1 MKSFLLA
8 AAVFAGVIA
17 IPRTSLD
24 AQGPAACP
32 EADSACRLR
41 GGRGQAEQVGHTDA
55 SGSACSPG
63 GRFTAENVPLRELL
77 RFAFQVQPF
86 QIEGLP
92 SWANSDRFDVTA
104 KAEGDIPPTQPGQ
117 AGPIQFMMRTLLAE
131 RFGLVFHNET
141 REMPISELVLARP
154 DGKLGPKL
162 EKSTTDCQALF
173 AARRGGGPPP
183 APPAF
188 GEKMQ
193 CGFRVGPGTIAG
205 GASQI
210 SQLANFLSQNMGR
223 TVVDKTGLAGNYD
236 FEVTYTP
243 DQMPNFNGA
252 GRRPAPGI
260 DPNGPSLGTAHPGA
274 ARAEARVA
282 AGAGHDVHRRQ
293 GLATN
298 SGLA

>member
-8 AAVFAGVIA
+8 AAVFAGMIA

-24 AQGPAACP
+24 AQGPA
-32 EADSACRLR
+32 
-41 GGRGQAEQVGHTDA
+41 GA
-55 SGSACSPG
+55 SESTAPLAFEVAAVKQNKSGTPMIRFGMQPG

-104 KAEGDIPPTQPGQ
+104 KAEGDIPPAQPGQ

-141 REMPISELVLARP
+141 REMPISELVLARA

-205 GASQI
+205 GSAPV

-243 DQMPNFNGA
+243 DQIPNLNGA
-252 GRRPAPGI
+252 PAPV
-260 DPNGPSLGTAHPGA
+260 DPNGPSLSTALQ
-274 ARAEARVA
+274 E
-282 AGAGHDVHRRQ
+282 Q
-293 GLATN
+293 LGLKLESQRGPVTMFIVDKV
-298 SGLA
+298 SQPIPD